1 VVSRGDH
8 PLERFL
14 SRTGPLYTVPAVA
27 LEVTALADDPRADAA
42 ALRACIERDA
52 ALTAKMLRVVNS
64 SLYAPARKVADLTQA
79 VALLGVKA
87 VKLLA
92 LGFCLP
98 DRMFDARASSA
109 VVHYWQRTLL
119 RAVAA
124 RRLAEAVHWKE
135 GDEAFVAALLADVG
149 VAVLLQ
155 EATEEYLPL
164 YEGIQQGDF
173 EPLVAERRVFEFD
186 RVQLTRRLLQ
196 AWRLPASIIDSIDE
210 ARDGGDPHRS
220 LRRTARLIYVSE
232 LLAAVILDDR
242 ADLWHVL
249 GAAAERHLRL
259 PADALAETAAAIEAE
274 TAELAGM
281 FQLPA
286 DDRRTMRDASER
298 AGRLLPAAGEA
309 AVGELLSRHRRPY
322 TNESANQSAIESAD
336 EPTIDDAPAV
346 TVRQSAVRSTAV
358 ARTTQTLRARA
369 AISPEQLRSLFDYL
383 RSAAVACRRDRSPL
397 SLCLIEAEGSEDATD
412 ASAIAIV
419 GAACAAIDWPGALVT
434 SVGPRCTALVL
445 PRCER
450 RQALDIFEELRFRFR
465 KTLSGDAIMA
475 KLSGGIATVGLP
487 PRDYDPGELAAS
499 AERCLLA
506 ARSAAGDAAKSIE
519 SY

>member
-1 VVSRGDH
+1 VVSRGDN

-124 RRLAEAVHWKE
+124 RRLAQALNWKE

-164 YEGIQQGDF
+164 YEGIQQGNF

-196 AWRLPASIIDSIDE
+196 SWRLPASIIDSIDE

-281 FQLPA
+281 FQFPS
-286 DDRRTMRDASER
+286 DDRRTMRDAAER
-298 AGRLLPAAGEA
+298 AGALLPDASEA
-309 AVGELLSRHRRPY
+309 VVGELLSRYRRPY
-322 TNESANQSAIESAD
+322 TNESADDSTN
-336 EPTIDDAPAV
+336 DDAPALSF
-346 TVRQSAVRSTAV
+346 RRSAVQSTAV
-358 ARTTQTLRARA
+358 ARTTQTLRTRA
-369 AISPEQLRSLFDYL
+369 AISPEQLRPLFDNL

-397 SLCLIEAEGSEDATD
+397 SLCLVEAEGSEDATD

-419 GAACAAIDWPGALVT
+419 VAACAAVDWPGALVT
-434 SVGPRCTALVL
+434 AVGPRCTALVL

-487 PRDYDPGELAAS
+487 PRDYDVGELAAS

-506 ARSAAGDAAKSIE
+506 ARSSAGDAAKSIE